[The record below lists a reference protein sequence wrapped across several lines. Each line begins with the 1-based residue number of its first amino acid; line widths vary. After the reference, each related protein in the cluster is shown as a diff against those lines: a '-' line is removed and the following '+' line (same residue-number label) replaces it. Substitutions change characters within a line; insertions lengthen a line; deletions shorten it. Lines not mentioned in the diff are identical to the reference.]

1 MIKITFIEKDETNEA
16 FGEEVYT
23 ICESLEEANRIIEK
37 FGITPLS
44 IEELQ

>member
-1 MIKITFIEKDETNEA
+1 MIKITFIESDPIMEG

-37 FGITPLS
+37 FGITPTS
-44 IEELQ
+44 IEKLQ